1 LVEIA
6 LRSGP
11 ILTPVAKHWR
21 APPAAIGFAS
31 VVSMMPGVCLF
42 RTASGFAQMTVDA
55 GAPVELVSHT
65 LFDGFLAAT
74 IVLAMCFGLLVPNLV
89 LTDLSER
96 IARLKSV
103 DRCGHASICC

>member
-1 LVEIA
+1 
-6 LRSGP
+6 
-11 ILTPVAKHWR
+11 
-21 APPAAIGFAS
+21 
-31 VVSMMPGVCLF
+31 MMPGVCLF